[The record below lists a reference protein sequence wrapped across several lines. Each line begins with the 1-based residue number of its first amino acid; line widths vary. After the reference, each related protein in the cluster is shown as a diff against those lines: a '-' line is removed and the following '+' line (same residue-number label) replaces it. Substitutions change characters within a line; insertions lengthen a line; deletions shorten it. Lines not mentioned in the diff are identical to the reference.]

1 MSLRLPPVRLYCAA
15 IFLAGCAVVVAL
27 RGTLDFDYVTNQP
40 FTFASLTAGV
50 LLGEMLPVKVPRRG
64 NDEEITL
71 STAFSMALLL
81 AGGLGPALIAQGSAS
96 IIQDIASGKTGWRA
110 RFNLGQYTLAMAA
123 ALLVMRAIS
132 AISGTGSSHHFD
144 SSQLPAL
151 LIGSAAFFLINTGI
165 VNVAIAIY
173 QDVSIVHYFRN
184 NFGFVIVAGGAMLC
198 LAPIVVAAVAFSVLL
213 VPLFLA
219 PVVAIHHAVWQGA
232 RNEHAAR
239 HDPLTGLPNRTA
251 FRETV
256 EDRLKSDAQSSCLL
270 LVDLDRFKEVNDS
283 LGHRYGDL
291 LLQQVAE
298 RFREQL
304 APSDQI
310 ARLGGDEFAIFSHG
324 RDRDS
329 SLALAE
335 SIASALRSAFELEH
349 IEVDA
354 QASVGI
360 ALYPE
365 DGTDVETLV
374 QRADVAMYRAKSA
387 QTDVA
392 LYDERHDHN
401 SPARLALTAALR
413 TAVET
418 DGLIVW
424 YQPVLDLNTGEVL
437 SVEALVRWQH
447 PELGLLTPASFL
459 EIAELTNLIKPL
471 TQRVLDEALAQVVR
485 WRDQDIDV
493 VVAVNVSTRVL
504 VDENFP
510 KLVVSSLRNA
520 GVPANRLKLEIT
532 ESTLIADP
540 VTAREVLR
548 ELDRLGIEI
557 SIDDFGTGYSSLAY
571 LADLPVSEIKID
583 QSFVSRM
590 AAGSSETIIVSSTID
605 LAHHLG
611 LRAIAEGVE
620 DAALLPELKEL
631 GCDAVQ
637 GYEISKPLAA
647 HDATQWLIDHNQLTA
662 QVGEALRSAA

>member
-1 MSLRLPPVRLYCAA
+1 MTLRLPPVRLYCAA
-15 IFLAGCAVVVAL
+15 IFLAGCASVVAL
-27 RGTLDFDYVTNQP
+27 RGMMDLHYIVEQP
-40 FTFASLTAGV
+40 ITFASLSAGV
-50 LLGEMLPVKVPRRG
+50 LLGEMLPVKIPRRG
-64 NDEEITL
+64 NDEMLTL

-81 AGGLGPALIAQGSAS
+81 AGGLGPALIAQGIGSV
-96 IIQDIASGKTGWRA
+96 IQDVASGKVGWRS
-110 RFNLGQYTLAMAA
+110 RFNLGQYTIALIVAMLAMKAT
-123 ALLVMRAIS
+123 S
-132 AISGTGSSHHFD
+132 SISGIPSAHPLD

-151 LIGSAAFFLINTGI
+151 LIGSAVFFLVNTAV
-165 VNVAIAIY
+165 VNLAIAIY
-173 QDVSIVHYFRN
+173 QEVSVIHYFRN
-184 NFGFVIVAGGAMLC
+184 NFGFVVVAGGAMLC
-198 LAPIVVAAVAFSVLL
+198 LAPIVVAAISFSVLL

-256 EDRLKSDAQSSCLL
+256 EDTLRSDAKSSCLL
-270 LVDLDRFKEVNDS
+270 LVDLDRFKEVNDT

-304 APSDQI
+304 GRGDQI

-329 SLALAE
+329 SLALAQ
-335 SIASALRSAFELEH
+335 SIATALRSAFELEH

-374 QRADVAMYRAKSA
+374 QKADVAMYRAKGA
-387 QTDVA
+387 HVDFA

-418 DGLIVW
+418 EGLIVW
-424 YQPVLDLNTGEVL
+424 YQPVLDLNTGDVL

-471 TQRVLDEALAQVVR
+471 TQRVLDTSLAQVAN
-485 WRDQDIDV
+485 WREQDIDV

-510 KLVVSSLRNA
+510 RLVVESLHNA

-540 VTAREVLR
+540 VTARAVLR

-620 DAALLPELKEL
+620 DTTLLPQLKAL
-631 GCDAVQ
+631 GCDGVQ

-647 HDATQWLIDHNQLTA
+647 DDATRWLTDHNQPTA
-662 QVGEALRSAA
+662 VQDTVRYAA

>member
-1 MSLRLPPVRLYCAA
+1 MDLHYIVE
-15 IFLAGCAVVVAL
+15 
-27 RGTLDFDYVTNQP
+27 QP
-40 FTFASLTAGV
+40 ITFASLTAGV
-50 LLGEMLPVKVPRRG
+50 LLGEMLPVKIPRRG
-64 NDEEITL
+64 NDEMLTL

-81 AGGLGPALIAQGSAS
+81 AGGLGPALIALGIGSV
-96 IIQDIASGKTGWRA
+96 IQDVASGKVGWRS
-110 RFNLGQYTLAMAA
+110 RFNLGQYTIALIAAMLA
-123 ALLVMRAIS
+123 MRAIS
-132 AISGTGSSHHFD
+132 HISGIPSAHPLD

-151 LIGSAAFFLINTGI
+151 LIGSAVFFLVNTAV
-165 VNVAIAIY
+165 VNLAIAIY
-173 QDVSIVHYFRN
+173 QEVSVIHYFRN
-184 NFGFVIVAGGAMLC
+184 NFGFVVVAGGAMLC
-198 LAPIVVAAVAFSVLL
+198 LAPIVVAAISFSVLL

-256 EDRLKSDAQSSCLL
+256 EDTLKSDAQSSCLL
-270 LVDLDRFKEVNDS
+270 LVDLDRFKEVNDT

-291 LLQQVAE
+291 LLQQVAK

-304 APSDQI
+304 GPGDQI

-329 SLALAE
+329 SLALAQ
-335 SIASALRSAFELEH
+335 SIATALRSAFELEH

-374 QRADVAMYRAKSA
+374 QKADVAMYRAKGGHV
-387 QTDVA
+387 DFA

-418 DGLIVW
+418 EGLIVW
-424 YQPVLDLNTGEVL
+424 YQPVLDLNTGDVL

-471 TQRVLDEALAQVVR
+471 TQRVLDTSLAQVAR
-485 WRDQDIDV
+485 WREQDIDV

-510 KLVVSSLRNA
+510 RLVVESLHNA

-540 VTAREVLR
+540 VTARAVLR

-620 DAALLPELKEL
+620 DGTLLPELKEL
-631 GCDAVQ
+631 GCDGVQ

-647 HDATQWLIDHNQLTA
+647 DDATRWLTDHNQLTA
-662 QVGEALRSAA
+662 VEHALRYAA

>member
-1 MSLRLPPVRLYCAA
+1 M
-15 IFLAGCAVVVAL
+15 AL
-27 RGTLDFDYVTNQP
+27 RGMMDLHYIVEQP
-40 FTFASLTAGV
+40 ITFASLTAGV
-50 LLGEMLPVKVPRRG
+50 LLGEMLPVKIPRRG
-64 NDEEITL
+64 NDEMLTL

-81 AGGLGPALIAQGSAS
+81 AGGLGPALIAQGIGSV
-96 IIQDIASGKTGWRA
+96 IQDVASGKVGWRS
-110 RFNLGQYTLAMAA
+110 RFNLGQYTIALIAAMLA
-123 ALLVMRAIS
+123 MRAIS
-132 AISGTGSSHHFD
+132 HISGVPAAHPLD

-151 LIGSAAFFLINTGI
+151 LIGSAVFFLVNTAV
-165 VNVAIAIY
+165 VNLAIAIY
-173 QDVSIVHYFRN
+173 QEVSVIHYFRN
-184 NFGFVIVAGGAMLC
+184 NFGFVVVAGGAMLC
-198 LAPIVVAAVAFSVLL
+198 LAPIVVAAISFSVLL

-256 EDRLKSDAQSSCLL
+256 EDTLKSDAQPSCLL
-270 LVDLDRFKEVNDS
+270 LVDLDRFKEVNDT

-291 LLQQVAE
+291 LLQQVAK

-304 APSDQI
+304 GRGDQI

-324 RDRDS
+324 RDRDAS
-329 SLALAE
+329 MALAQA
-335 SIASALRSAFELEH
+335 IATALRSAFELEH

-374 QRADVAMYRAKSA
+374 QKADVAMYRAKGGHA
-387 QTDVA
+387 DFA

-418 DGLIVW
+418 EGLIVW
-424 YQPVLDLNTGEVL
+424 YQPVLDLNTGDVL

-471 TQRVLDEALAQVVR
+471 TQRVLDISLAQVAK
-485 WRDQDIDV
+485 WREQDIDV

-510 KLVVSSLRNA
+510 RLVVESLRHA

-540 VTAREVLR
+540 VTARAVLR
-548 ELDRLGIEI
+548 ELDCLGIEI

-620 DAALLPELKEL
+620 DATLLPELKEL
-631 GCDAVQ
+631 GCDGVQ
-637 GYEISKPLAA
+637 GYEISRPLAA
-647 HDATQWLIDHNQLTA
+647 NDATRWLTDHTQLTA
-662 QVGEALRSAA
+662 AEHGVRYAA

>member
-1 MSLRLPPVRLYCAA
+1 MTLRLPPVRLYCAA
-15 IFLAGCAVVVAL
+15 IFLAGCASVVAL
-27 RGTLDFDYVTNQP
+27 RGMMDLHYIVEQP
-40 FTFASLTAGV
+40 ITFASLTAGV
-50 LLGEMLPVKVPRRG
+50 LLGEMLPVKIPRRG
-64 NDEEITL
+64 NDEMLTL

-81 AGGLGPALIAQGSAS
+81 AGGLGPALIAQGIGSV
-96 IIQDIASGKTGWRA
+96 IQDVASGKVGWRS
-110 RFNLGQYTLAMAA
+110 RFNLGQYTIALIAAMLAM
-123 ALLVMRAIS
+123 RAVS
-132 AISGTGSSHHFD
+132 HISGIPSAHPLD

-151 LIGSAAFFLINTGI
+151 LIGSAVFFLVNTAV
-165 VNVAIAIY
+165 VNLAIAIY
-173 QDVSIVHYFRN
+173 QQVSVVHYFRN
-184 NFGFVIVAGGAMLC
+184 NFGFVVVAGGAMLC
-198 LAPIVVAAVAFSVLL
+198 LAPIVVAAISFSVLL

-256 EDRLKSDAQSSCLL
+256 EDTLKSDAQPSCLL
-270 LVDLDRFKEVNDS
+270 LVDLDRFKEVNDT

-298 RFREQL
+298 RFRERL
-304 APSDQI
+304 GPGDQI

-324 RDRDS
+324 RDRDA

-335 SIASALRSAFELEH
+335 SIATALRSAFELEH

-365 DGTDVETLV
+365 DATDVETLV
-374 QRADVAMYRAKSA
+374 QKADVAMYRAKGGHV
-387 QTDVA
+387 DFA

-418 DGLIVW
+418 EGLIVW
-424 YQPVLDLNTGEVL
+424 YQPVLDLNTGDVL

-471 TQRVLDEALAQVVR
+471 TQRVLDISLAQVAK
-485 WRDQDIDV
+485 WREQDIDV

-510 KLVVSSLRNA
+510 RLVVESLRHA

-540 VTAREVLR
+540 VTARAVLR

-620 DAALLPELKEL
+620 DATLLPELKEL
-631 GCDAVQ
+631 GCDGVQ

-647 HDATQWLIDHNQLTA
+647 NDATRWLTDHTQLTA
-662 QVGEALRSAA
+662 VEHAVRYAA

>member
-1 MSLRLPPVRLYCAA
+1 M
-15 IFLAGCAVVVAL
+15 AL
-27 RGTLDFDYVTNQP
+27 RGMMDLHYIVEQP
-40 FTFASLTAGV
+40 ITFASLTAGV
-50 LLGEMLPVKVPRRG
+50 LLGEMLPVKIPRRG
-64 NDEEITL
+64 NDEMLTL

-81 AGGLGPALIAQGSAS
+81 AGGLGPALIAQGIGSV
-96 IIQDIASGKTGWRA
+96 IQDVASGKVGWRS
-110 RFNLGQYTLAMAA
+110 RFNLGQYTIALIAAMLA
-123 ALLVMRAIS
+123 MRAIS
-132 AISGTGSSHHFD
+132 HISGIPSAHPLD

-151 LIGSAAFFLINTGI
+151 LIGSAVFFLVNTAV
-165 VNVAIAIY
+165 VNLAIAIY
-173 QDVSIVHYFRN
+173 QEVSVIHYFRN
-184 NFGFVIVAGGAMLC
+184 NFGFVVVAGGAMLC
-198 LAPIVVAAVAFSVLL
+198 LAPIVVAAISFSVLL

-256 EDRLKSDAQSSCLL
+256 EDTLKSDAQSSCLL
-270 LVDLDRFKEVNDS
+270 LVDLDRFKEVNDT

-291 LLQQVAE
+291 LLQQVAK

-304 APSDQI
+304 GPGDQI

-329 SLALAE
+329 SLALAQ
-335 SIASALRSAFELEH
+335 SIATALRSAFELEH

-374 QRADVAMYRAKSA
+374 QKADVAMYRAKGGHV
-387 QTDVA
+387 DFA

-418 DGLIVW
+418 EGLIVW
-424 YQPVLDLNTGEVL
+424 YQPVLDLNTGDVL

-471 TQRVLDEALAQVVR
+471 TQRVLDTSLAQVAR
-485 WRDQDIDV
+485 WREQDIDV

-510 KLVVSSLRNA
+510 RLVVESLHNA

-540 VTAREVLR
+540 VTARAVLR

-620 DAALLPELKEL
+620 DGTLLPELKEL
-631 GCDAVQ
+631 GCDGVQ

-647 HDATQWLIDHNQLTA
+647 DDATRWLTDHNQLTA
-662 QVGEALRSAA
+662 VEHALRYAA

>member
-1 MSLRLPPVRLYCAA
+1 MTFRLPPVRLYCAA
-15 IFLAGCAVVVAL
+15 IFLAGCASVVAL
-27 RGTLDFDYVTNQP
+27 RGMMDLHYIVEQP
-40 FTFASLTAGV
+40 ITFASLTAGV
-50 LLGEMLPVKVPRRG
+50 LLGEMLPVKIPRRG
-64 NDEEITL
+64 NDEMLTL

-81 AGGLGPALIAQGSAS
+81 AGGLGPALIAQGIGSV
-96 IIQDIASGKTGWRA
+96 IQDVASGKVGWRS
-110 RFNLGQYTLAMAA
+110 RFNLGQYTIALIAAMLAM
-123 ALLVMRAIS
+123 RAVS
-132 AISGTGSSHHFD
+132 HISGIPSAHPLD

-151 LIGSAAFFLINTGI
+151 LIGSAVFFLVNTAV
-165 VNVAIAIY
+165 VNLAIAIY
-173 QDVSIVHYFRN
+173 QQVSVVHYFRN
-184 NFGFVIVAGGAMLC
+184 NFGFVVVAGGAMLC
-198 LAPIVVAAVAFSVLL
+198 LAPIVVAAISFSVLL

-256 EDRLKSDAQSSCLL
+256 EDTLKSDAQPSCLL
-270 LVDLDRFKEVNDS
+270 LVDLDRFKEVNDT

-298 RFREQL
+298 RFRERL
-304 APSDQI
+304 GPGDQI

-324 RDRDS
+324 RDRDA

-335 SIASALRSAFELEH
+335 SIATALRSAFELEH

-365 DGTDVETLV
+365 DATDVETLV
-374 QRADVAMYRAKSA
+374 QKADVAMYRAKGGHV
-387 QTDVA
+387 DFA

-418 DGLIVW
+418 EGLIVW
-424 YQPVLDLNTGEVL
+424 YQPVLDLNTGDVL

-471 TQRVLDEALAQVVR
+471 TQRVLDISLAQVAK
-485 WRDQDIDV
+485 WREQDIDV

-510 KLVVSSLRNA
+510 RLVVESLRHA

-540 VTAREVLR
+540 VTARAVLR

-620 DAALLPELKEL
+620 DATLLPELKEL
-631 GCDAVQ
+631 GCDGVQ

-647 HDATQWLIDHNQLTA
+647 NDATRWLTDHTQLTA
-662 QVGEALRSAA
+662 VEHAVRYAA

>member
-1 MSLRLPPVRLYCAA
+1 MDLHYIVE
-15 IFLAGCAVVVAL
+15 
-27 RGTLDFDYVTNQP
+27 QP
-40 FTFASLTAGV
+40 ITFASLTAGV
-50 LLGEMLPVKVPRRG
+50 LLGEMLPVKIPRRG
-64 NDEEITL
+64 NDEMLTL

-81 AGGLGPALIAQGSAS
+81 AGGLGPALIAQGIGSV
-96 IIQDIASGKTGWRA
+96 IQDVASGKVGWRS
-110 RFNLGQYTLAMAA
+110 RFNLGQYTIALIAAMLA
-123 ALLVMRAIS
+123 MRAIS
-132 AISGTGSSHHFD
+132 HISGIPSAHPLD

-151 LIGSAAFFLINTGI
+151 LIGSAVFFLVNTAV
-165 VNVAIAIY
+165 VNLAIAIY
-173 QDVSIVHYFRN
+173 QEVSVIHYFRN
-184 NFGFVIVAGGAMLC
+184 NFGFVVVAGGAMLC
-198 LAPIVVAAVAFSVLL
+198 LAPIVVAAISFSVLL

-256 EDRLKSDAQSSCLL
+256 EDTLKSDAQSSCLL
-270 LVDLDRFKEVNDS
+270 LVDLDRFKEVNDT

-291 LLQQVAE
+291 LLQQVAK

-304 APSDQI
+304 GPGDQI

-329 SLALAE
+329 SLALAQ
-335 SIASALRSAFELEH
+335 SIATALRSAFELEH

-374 QRADVAMYRAKSA
+374 QKADVAMYRAKGGHV
-387 QTDVA
+387 DFA

-418 DGLIVW
+418 EGLIVW
-424 YQPVLDLNTGEVL
+424 YQPVLDLNTGDVL

-471 TQRVLDEALAQVVR
+471 TQRVLDTSLAQVAR
-485 WRDQDIDV
+485 WREQDIDV

-510 KLVVSSLRNA
+510 RLVVESLHNA

-540 VTAREVLR
+540 VTARAVLR

-620 DAALLPELKEL
+620 DGTLLPELKEL
-631 GCDAVQ
+631 GCDGVQ

-647 HDATQWLIDHNQLTA
+647 DDATRWLTDHNQLTA
-662 QVGEALRSAA
+662 VEHALRYAA

>member
-1 MSLRLPPVRLYCAA
+1 MMDLHYIVE
-15 IFLAGCAVVVAL
+15 
-27 RGTLDFDYVTNQP
+27 QP
-40 FTFASLTAGV
+40 ITFASLTAGV
-50 LLGEMLPVKVPRRG
+50 LLGEMLPVKIPRRG
-64 NDEEITL
+64 NDEMLTL

-81 AGGLGPALIAQGSAS
+81 AGGLGPALIAQGIGSV
-96 IIQDIASGKTGWRA
+96 IQDVASGKVGWRS
-110 RFNLGQYTLAMAA
+110 RFNLGQYTLALIAA
-123 ALLVMRAIS
+123 NLAMRAIS
-132 AISGTGSSHHFD
+132 NISGVPAAHPLD
-144 SSQLPAL
+144 PSQLPAL
-151 LIGSAAFFLINTGI
+151 LIGSAVFFLVNTAV
-165 VNVAIAIY
+165 VNLAIAIY
-173 QDVSIVHYFRN
+173 QEVSVIHYFRN
-184 NFGFVIVAGGAMLC
+184 NFAFVVVAGGAMLC
-198 LAPIVVAAVAFSVLL
+198 LAPIVVAAISFSVLL

-219 PVVAIHHAVWQGA
+219 PVVAIHHAVWHGA

-256 EDRLKSDAQSSCLL
+256 EDTLKSDAQSSCLL
-270 LVDLDRFKEVNDS
+270 LVDLDRFKEVNDT

-304 APSDQI
+304 GPGDQI

-329 SLALAE
+329 SMALAQ
-335 SIASALRSAFELEH
+335 SIATALRCAFELEH
-349 IEVDA
+349 IEVDT

-374 QRADVAMYRAKSA
+374 QKADVAMYRAKGGHV
-387 QTDVA
+387 DFA

-418 DGLIVW
+418 EGLIVW
-424 YQPVLDLNTGEVL
+424 YQPVLDLNTGDVL

-471 TQRVLDEALAQVVR
+471 TQRVLDISLAQVAR
-485 WRDQDIDV
+485 WREQDIDV

-510 KLVVSSLRNA
+510 RLVVNALRNA
-520 GVPANRLKLEIT
+520 DVPANRLKLEIT

-540 VTAREVLR
+540 VTARAVLR

-631 GCDAVQ
+631 GCDGVQ
-637 GYEISKPLAA
+637 GYEISRPLAA
-647 HDATQWLIDHNQLTA
+647 DDATRWLNDHSQMTE
-662 QVGEALRSAA
+662 VEHALRYAA

>member
-1 MSLRLPPVRLYCAA
+1 M
-15 IFLAGCAVVVAL
+15 
-27 RGTLDFDYVTNQP
+27 
-40 FTFASLTAGV
+40 
-50 LLGEMLPVKVPRRG
+50 
-64 NDEEITL
+64 
-71 STAFSMALLL
+71 
-81 AGGLGPALIAQGSAS
+81 
-96 IIQDIASGKTGWRA
+96 
-110 RFNLGQYTLAMAA
+110 
-123 ALLVMRAIS
+123 
-132 AISGTGSSHHFD
+132 
-144 SSQLPAL
+144 
-151 LIGSAAFFLINTGI
+151 LIGSAVFFLVNTAV
-165 VNVAIAIY
+165 VNLAIAIY
-173 QDVSIVHYFRN
+173 QEVSVIHYFRN
-184 NFGFVIVAGGAMLC
+184 NFAFVVVAGGAMLC
-198 LAPIVVAAVAFSVLL
+198 LAPIVVAAISFSVLL

-219 PVVAIHHAVWQGA
+219 PVVAIHHAVWHGA

-256 EDRLKSDAQSSCLL
+256 EDTLKSDAQPSCLL
-270 LVDLDRFKEVNDS
+270 LVDLDRFKEVNDT

-298 RFREQL
+298 RFRERL
-304 APSDQI
+304 GPGDQI

-324 RDRDS
+324 RDRDA

-335 SIASALRSAFELEH
+335 SIATALRSAFELEH

-365 DGTDVETLV
+365 DATDVETLV
-374 QRADVAMYRAKSA
+374 QKADVAMYRAKGGHV
-387 QTDVA
+387 DFA

-418 DGLIVW
+418 EGLIVW
-424 YQPVLDLNTGEVL
+424 YQPVLDLNTGDVL

-471 TQRVLDEALAQVVR
+471 TQRVLDISLAQVAN
-485 WRDQDIDV
+485 WREQDIDV

-510 KLVVSSLRNA
+510 RLVVESLRHA

-540 VTAREVLR
+540 VTARAVLR

-620 DAALLPELKEL
+620 DATLLPELKEL
-631 GCDAVQ
+631 GCDGVQ

-647 HDATQWLIDHNQLTA
+647 NDATRWLTDHNQL
-662 QVGEALRSAA
+662 AAVEHAVRYAA

>member
-1 MSLRLPPVRLYCAA
+1 VSLRLPTVRIYCASV
-15 IFLAGCAVVVAL
+15 FLLGCAVVVAMHGAMDL
-27 RGTLDFDYVTNQP
+27 SYIAKQP

-50 LLGEMLPVKVPRRG
+50 MLGEMLPVRIPRRG
-64 NDEEITL
+64 DNEEITL

-81 AGGLGPALIAQGSAS
+81 AGGLGPALIAQGLAS
-96 IIQDIASGKTGWRA
+96 VIQDISSGKNGWRA
-110 RFNLGQYTLAMAA
+110 RFNLGQYTLSMAA
-123 ALLVMRAIS
+123 AMLVMRLLS
-132 AISGTGSSHHFD
+132 ATSGVGSAHPFVA
-144 SSQLPAL
+144 SQLPAL
-151 LIGSAAFFLINTGI
+151 LIGSAVFFVVNTGI
-165 VNVAIAIY
+165 VNVAVAIY
-173 QDVSIVHYFRN
+173 QEVPIVGYLVN
-184 NFGFVIVAGGAMLC
+184 NLWFVVVAGSAMLC
-198 LAPIVVAAVAFSVLL
+198 LAPIVVAAVAYSVLL

-232 RNEHAAR
+232 RSEHAAR

-251 FRETV
+251 FREAV
-256 EDRLKSDAQSSCLL
+256 EDTLRSDAQPSCLL
-270 LVDLDRFKEVNDS
+270 LVDLDRFKEVNDT
-283 LGHRYGDL
+283 LGHAYGDL

-298 RFREQL
+298 RFRDQL
-304 APSDQI
+304 GDDESI

-324 RDRDS
+324 RDRES
-329 SLALAE
+329 SLELAQTV
-335 SIASALRSAFELEH
+335 ADALRASFELEH

-374 QRADVAMYRAKSA
+374 QKADVAMYRAKGA
-387 QTDVA
+387 HIDVA

-401 SPARLALTAALR
+401 SPARLALTASLR
-413 TAVET
+413 TAIDTEGIV
-418 DGLIVW
+418 VW
-424 YQPVLDLNTGEVL
+424 YQPVLDLHTGDVL

-459 EIAELTNLIKPL
+459 EIAELTNLIRPL
-471 TQRVLDEALAQVVR
+471 TQRVLDIALEQVAR
-485 WRDQDIDV
+485 WRADDIDV

-504 VDENFP
+504 VDESFP
-510 KLVVSSLRNA
+510 KLVVNALKQA

-540 VTAREVLR
+540 VTARAVLR

-583 QSFVSRM
+583 QSFVSKM

-620 DAALLPELKEL
+620 DLALMPELRDL

-637 GYEISKPLAA
+637 GFGISKPLPAD
-647 HDATQWLIDHNQLTA
+647 DATVWLTERNR
-662 QVGEALRSAA
+662 VNEADERLRSAA

>member
-1 MSLRLPPVRLYCAA
+1 MTVRLPPVRLYCAA
-15 IFLAGCAVVVAL
+15 IFLAGCASVVAL
-27 RGTLDFDYVTNQP
+27 RGMMDLHYIVEQP
-40 FTFASLTAGV
+40 ITFASLTAGV
-50 LLGEMLPVKVPRRG
+50 LLGEMLPVKIPRRG
-64 NDEEITL
+64 NDEMLTL

-81 AGGLGPALIAQGSAS
+81 AGGLGPALIAQGIGSV
-96 IIQDIASGKTGWRA
+96 IQDVASGKVGWRS
-110 RFNLGQYTLAMAA
+110 RFNLGQYTIALIAAMLA
-123 ALLVMRAIS
+123 MRAIS
-132 AISGTGSSHHFD
+132 HISGIPSAHPLD

-151 LIGSAAFFLINTGI
+151 LIGSAVFFLVNTAV
-165 VNVAIAIY
+165 VNLAIAIY
-173 QDVSIVHYFRN
+173 QEVSVIHYFRN
-184 NFGFVIVAGGAMLC
+184 NFGFVVVAGGAMLC
-198 LAPIVVAAVAFSVLL
+198 LAPIVVAAISFSVLL

-256 EDRLKSDAQSSCLL
+256 EDTLKSDAQSSCLL
-270 LVDLDRFKEVNDS
+270 LVDLDRFKEVNDT

-291 LLQQVAE
+291 LLQQVAK

-304 APSDQI
+304 GPGDQI

-329 SLALAE
+329 SLALAQ
-335 SIASALRSAFELEH
+335 SIATALRSAFELEH

-374 QRADVAMYRAKSA
+374 QKADVAMYRAKGGHV
-387 QTDVA
+387 DFA

-418 DGLIVW
+418 EGLIVW
-424 YQPVLDLNTGEVL
+424 YQPVLDLNTGDVL

-471 TQRVLDEALAQVVR
+471 TQRVLDTSLAQVAR
-485 WRDQDIDV
+485 WREQDIDV

-510 KLVVSSLRNA
+510 RLVVESLHNA

-540 VTAREVLR
+540 VTARAVLR

-620 DAALLPELKEL
+620 DGTLLPELKEL
-631 GCDAVQ
+631 GCDGVQ

-647 HDATQWLIDHNQLTA
+647 DDATRWLTDHNQLTA
-662 QVGEALRSAA
+662 VEHALRYAA

>member
-1 MSLRLPPVRLYCAA
+1 MTLRLPPVRLYCAA
-15 IFLAGCAVVVAL
+15 IFLAGCASVVAL
-27 RGTLDFDYVTNQP
+27 RGMMDLHYIVEQP
-40 FTFASLTAGV
+40 ITFASLTAGV
-50 LLGEMLPVKVPRRG
+50 LLGEMLPVKIPRRG
-64 NDEEITL
+64 NDEMLTL

-81 AGGLGPALIAQGSAS
+81 AGGLGPALIAQGIGSV
-96 IIQDIASGKTGWRA
+96 IQDVASGKVGWRS
-110 RFNLGQYTLAMAA
+110 RFNLGQYTIALIAAMLA
-123 ALLVMRAIS
+123 MRAIS
-132 AISGTGSSHHFD
+132 HISGVPSAHPLD
-144 SSQLPAL
+144 PSQLPAL
-151 LIGSAAFFLINTGI
+151 LIGSAVFFLVNTAV
-165 VNVAIAIY
+165 VNLAIAIY
-173 QDVSIVHYFRN
+173 QEVSVIHYFRN
-184 NFGFVIVAGGAMLC
+184 NFGFVVVAGGAMLC
-198 LAPIVVAAVAFSVLL
+198 LAPIVVAAISFSVLL

-256 EDRLKSDAQSSCLL
+256 EDTLKSDAQSSCLL
-270 LVDLDRFKEVNDS
+270 LVDLDRFKEVNDT

-304 APSDQI
+304 GPGDQI

-329 SLALAE
+329 SLALAQ
-335 SIASALRSAFELEH
+335 SIATALRSAFELEH

-374 QRADVAMYRAKSA
+374 QKADVAMYRAKGGHV
-387 QTDVA
+387 DFA

-418 DGLIVW
+418 EGLIVW
-424 YQPVLDLNTGEVL
+424 YQPVLDLNTGDVL

-471 TQRVLDEALAQVVR
+471 TQRVLDISLAQVAT
-485 WRDQDIDV
+485 WREQDIDV

-510 KLVVSSLRNA
+510 RLVVESLRNA

-540 VTAREVLR
+540 VTARAVLR

-620 DAALLPELKEL
+620 DATLLPELKEL
-631 GCDAVQ
+631 GCDGVQ

-647 HDATQWLIDHNQLTA
+647 NDATRWLTDHNQLTA
-662 QVGEALRSAA
+662 VEHAVRYAA

>member
-1 MSLRLPPVRLYCAA
+1 MTLRLPPVRLYCAA
-15 IFLAGCAVVVAL
+15 IFLAGCASVLAL
-27 RGTLDFDYVTNQP
+27 RGMMDLHYIVEQP
-40 FTFASLTAGV
+40 ITFASLTAGV
-50 LLGEMLPVKVPRRG
+50 LLGEMLPVKIPRRG
-64 NDEEITL
+64 NDEMLTL

-81 AGGLGPALIAQGSAS
+81 AGGLGPALIAQGIGSV
-96 IIQDIASGKTGWRA
+96 IQDVASGKVGWRS
-110 RFNLGQYTLAMAA
+110 RFNLGQYTLALIAA
-123 ALLVMRAIS
+123 MLAMRVVS
-132 AISGTGSSHHFD
+132 SISGVPAAHPLD

-151 LIGSAAFFLINTGI
+151 LIGSAVFFLVNTAV
-165 VNVAIAIY
+165 VNLAIAIY
-173 QDVSIVHYFRN
+173 QEVSVIHYFRK
-184 NFGFVIVAGGAMLC
+184 NFGFVVVAGGAMLC
-198 LAPIVVAAVAFSVLL
+198 LAPIVVAAISFSVLL

-256 EDRLKSDAQSSCLL
+256 EDTLKSDAKPSCLL
-270 LVDLDRFKEVNDS
+270 LVDLDRFKEVNDT

-304 APSDQI
+304 GPGDQI

-329 SLALAE
+329 SLALAQ
-335 SIASALRSAFELEH
+335 SIATALRSAFELEH

-365 DGTDVETLV
+365 DATDVETLV
-374 QRADVAMYRAKSA
+374 QKADVAMYRAKGGHV
-387 QTDVA
+387 DFA

-418 DGLIVW
+418 EGLIVW
-424 YQPVLDLNTGEVL
+424 YQPVLDLNTGDVL

-471 TQRVLDEALAQVVR
+471 TQRVLDTSLAQVAK
-485 WRDQDIDV
+485 WREQDIDI

-510 KLVVSSLRNA
+510 RLVVQSLDNA

-540 VTAREVLR
+540 VTARAVLR

-620 DAALLPELKEL
+620 DGTLLPELKEL
-631 GCDAVQ
+631 GCDGVQ
-637 GYEISKPLAA
+637 GYEISTPLAA
-647 HDATQWLIDHNQLTA
+647 DDATRWLTDHNQLTA
-662 QVGEALRSAA
+662 VEHALRYAA

>member
-1 MSLRLPPVRLYCAA
+1 MTLRLPPVRLYCAA
-15 IFLAGCAVVVAL
+15 IFLAGCASVVAL
-27 RGTLDFDYVTNQP
+27 RGMMDLHYIVEQP
-40 FTFASLTAGV
+40 ITFASLTAGV
-50 LLGEMLPVKVPRRG
+50 LLGEMLPVKIPRRG
-64 NDEEITL
+64 NDEMLTL

-81 AGGLGPALIAQGSAS
+81 AGGLGPALIAQGIGSVV
-96 IIQDIASGKTGWRA
+96 QDVASGKVGWRS
-110 RFNLGQYTLAMAA
+110 RFNIGQYTIALIAAMLA
-123 ALLVMRAIS
+123 MRAIS
-132 AISGTGSSHHFD
+132 HISGIPSAHPLD

-151 LIGSAAFFLINTGI
+151 LIGSAVFFVVNTAV
-165 VNVAIAIY
+165 VNLAIAIY
-173 QDVSIVHYFRN
+173 QEVSVIHYFRN
-184 NFGFVIVAGGAMLC
+184 NFGFVVVAGGAMLC
-198 LAPIVVAAVAFSVLL
+198 LAPIVVAAISFSVLL

-256 EDRLKSDAQSSCLL
+256 EDTLKSDAQSSCLL
-270 LVDLDRFKEVNDS
+270 LVDLDRFKEVNDT

-304 APSDQI
+304 GPGDQI

-329 SLALAE
+329 SLALAQ
-335 SIASALRSAFELEH
+335 SIATALRSAFELEH

-365 DGTDVETLV
+365 DATDVETLV
-374 QRADVAMYRAKSA
+374 QKADVAMYRAKGGHV
-387 QTDVA
+387 DFA

-418 DGLIVW
+418 EGLIVW
-424 YQPVLDLNTGEVL
+424 YQPVLDLNTGDVL

-471 TQRVLDEALAQVVR
+471 TQRVLDTSLAQVAK
-485 WRDQDIDV
+485 WRDQDIDI

-510 KLVVSSLRNA
+510 RLVVESLHNA

-540 VTAREVLR
+540 VTARAVLR

-620 DAALLPELKEL
+620 DGTLLPELKEL
-631 GCDAVQ
+631 GCDGVQ

-647 HDATQWLIDHNQLTA
+647 GDATRWLTDHNQLA
-662 QVGEALRSAA
+662 AVEHALRYAA

>member
-1 MSLRLPPVRLYCAA
+1 MTLRLPPVRLYCAA
-15 IFLAGCAVVVAL
+15 IFLAGCASVVAL
-27 RGTLDFDYVTNQP
+27 RGMMDLHYIVEQP
-40 FTFASLTAGV
+40 ITFASLTAGV
-50 LLGEMLPVKVPRRG
+50 LLGEMLPVKIPRRG
-64 NDEEITL
+64 TDEMLTL

-81 AGGLGPALIAQGSAS
+81 AGGLGPALIAQGIGSV
-96 IIQDIASGKTGWRA
+96 IQDVASGKVGWRS
-110 RFNLGQYTLAMAA
+110 RFNLGQYTIALIAAMLAM
-123 ALLVMRAIS
+123 RAVS
-132 AISGTGSSHHFD
+132 HISGIPSAHPLD

-151 LIGSAAFFLINTGI
+151 LIGSAVFFLVNTAV
-165 VNVAIAIY
+165 VNLAIAIY
-173 QDVSIVHYFRN
+173 QEVSVVHYFRN
-184 NFGFVIVAGGAMLC
+184 NFGFVVVAGGAMLC
-198 LAPIVVAAVAFSVLL
+198 LAPIVVAAISFSVLL

-256 EDRLKSDAQSSCLL
+256 EDTLKSDAQPSCLL
-270 LVDLDRFKEVNDS
+270 LVDLDRFKEVNDT

-291 LLQQVAE
+291 LLQQVAA

-304 APSDQI
+304 GPGDQI

-335 SIASALRSAFELEH
+335 SIATALRSAFELEH

-365 DGTDVETLV
+365 DATDVETLV
-374 QRADVAMYRAKSA
+374 QKADVAMYRAKGGHV
-387 QTDVA
+387 DFA

-418 DGLIVW
+418 EGLIVW
-424 YQPVLDLNTGEVL
+424 YQPVLDLNTGDVL

-471 TQRVLDEALAQVVR
+471 TQRVLDISLAQVAK
-485 WRDQDIDV
+485 WREQDIDV

-510 KLVVSSLRNA
+510 RLVVESLRHA

-540 VTAREVLR
+540 VTARAVLR

-620 DAALLPELKEL
+620 DATLLPELKEL
-631 GCDAVQ
+631 GCDGVQ

-647 HDATQWLIDHNQLTA
+647 NDATRWLTDHNQLTA
-662 QVGEALRSAA
+662 VEHAVRYAA

>member
-1 MSLRLPPVRLYCAA
+1 M
-15 IFLAGCAVVVAL
+15 
-27 RGTLDFDYVTNQP
+27 
-40 FTFASLTAGV
+40 
-50 LLGEMLPVKVPRRG
+50 
-64 NDEEITL
+64 
-71 STAFSMALLL
+71 
-81 AGGLGPALIAQGSAS
+81 
-96 IIQDIASGKTGWRA
+96 
-110 RFNLGQYTLAMAA
+110 
-123 ALLVMRAIS
+123 
-132 AISGTGSSHHFD
+132 
-144 SSQLPAL
+144 
-151 LIGSAAFFLINTGI
+151 
-165 VNVAIAIY
+165 
-173 QDVSIVHYFRN
+173 
-184 NFGFVIVAGGAMLC
+184 
-198 LAPIVVAAVAFSVLL
+198 LL

-256 EDRLKSDAQSSCLL
+256 EETLRADTKSSCLL
-270 LVDLDRFKEVNDS
+270 LVDLDRFKEVNDT

-304 APSDQI
+304 GPGDQI

-329 SLALAE
+329 SLALAQ
-335 SIASALRSAFELEH
+335 SIATALRSAFELEH

-374 QRADVAMYRAKSA
+374 QKADVAMYRAKGGHA
-387 QTDVA
+387 DLA

-418 DGLIVW
+418 EGLIVW
-424 YQPVLDLNTGEVL
+424 YQPVLDLNTGDVL

-447 PELGLLTPASFL
+447 PGLGLLTPASFL

-471 TQRVLDEALAQVVR
+471 TQRVLDISLAQVAR
-485 WRDQDIDV
+485 WRDQAIDV

-510 KLVVSSLRNA
+510 ALVIESLRNA
-520 GVPANRLKLEIT
+520 SVPANRLKLEIT

-540 VTAREVLR
+540 VTARAVLR

-620 DAALLPELKEL
+620 DATLLPQLREL

-647 HDATQWLIDHNQLTA
+647 DDATRWLTDHNELTA
-662 QVGEALRSAA
+662 VEHALRYAA

>member
-1 MSLRLPPVRLYCAA
+1 MMDLHYIVE
-15 IFLAGCAVVVAL
+15 
-27 RGTLDFDYVTNQP
+27 QP
-40 FTFASLTAGV
+40 ITFASLTAGV
-50 LLGEMLPVKVPRRG
+50 LLGEMLPVKIPRRG
-64 NDEEITL
+64 NDEMLTL

-81 AGGLGPALIAQGSAS
+81 AGGLGPALIAQGIGSV
-96 IIQDIASGKTGWRA
+96 IQDVASGKVGWRS
-110 RFNLGQYTLAMAA
+110 RFNLGQYTIALVAAMLAM
-123 ALLVMRAIS
+123 RAVS
-132 AISGTGSSHHFD
+132 SISGVPGAHPLD
-144 SSQLPAL
+144 PSQLPAL
-151 LIGSAAFFLINTGI
+151 LIGSGVFFLVNTGI

-173 QDVSIVHYFRN
+173 QQVSVVHYFRN
-184 NFGFVIVAGGAMLC
+184 NIAFVVVAGGAMLC
-198 LAPIVVAAVAFSVLL
+198 LAPIVVAAVSFSVLL

-256 EDRLKSDAQSSCLL
+256 EDTLRADAQSSCLL
-270 LVDLDRFKEVNDS
+270 LVDLDRFKEVNDT

-304 APSDQI
+304 GPGDQI

-329 SLALAE
+329 SLALAK
-335 SIASALRSAFELEH
+335 SIATALRSAFEFEH

-374 QRADVAMYRAKSA
+374 QKADVAMYRAKGGHV
-387 QTDVA
+387 DFA

-418 DGLIVW
+418 EGLIVW
-424 YQPVLDLNTGEVL
+424 YQPVLDLNTGDVL

-447 PELGLLTPASFL
+447 PELGVLTPASFL

-471 TQRVLDEALAQVVR
+471 TQRVLDISLAQVAR
-485 WRDQDIDV
+485 WRDEGIDV

-510 KLVVSSLRNA
+510 TLVIDSLNNA

-540 VTAREVLR
+540 VTARAVLR

-620 DAALLPELKEL
+620 DARLLPELKAL

-637 GYEISKPLAA
+637 GYEISRPLAA
-647 HDATQWLIDHNQLTA
+647 DDATRWLTDHNQLTA
-662 QVGEALRSAA
+662 VEHALRYAA

>member
-1 MSLRLPPVRLYCAA
+1 MTIRLPPVRLYCAA
-15 IFLAGCAVVVAL
+15 IFLAGCASVVAL
-27 RGTLDFDYVTNQP
+27 RGMMDLHYIVEQP
-40 FTFASLTAGV
+40 ITFASLTAGV
-50 LLGEMLPVKVPRRG
+50 LLGEMLPVKIPRRG
-64 NDEEITL
+64 NDEMLTL

-81 AGGLGPALIAQGSAS
+81 AGGLGPALIAQGIGSV
-96 IIQDIASGKTGWRA
+96 IQDVASGKVGWRS
-110 RFNLGQYTLAMAA
+110 RFNLGQYTLALIAA
-123 ALLVMRAIS
+123 MLAMRAIS
-132 AISGTGSSHHFD
+132 NISGVPAAHPLD
-144 SSQLPAL
+144 PSQLPAL
-151 LIGSAAFFLINTGI
+151 LIGSAVFFLVNTAV
-165 VNVAIAIY
+165 VNLAIAIY
-173 QDVSIVHYFRN
+173 QEVSVIHYFRN
-184 NFGFVIVAGGAMLC
+184 NFAFVVVAGGAMLC
-198 LAPIVVAAVAFSVLL
+198 LAPIVVAAISFSVLL

-219 PVVAIHHAVWQGA
+219 PVVAIHHAVWHGA

-251 FRETV
+251 FRESV
-256 EDRLKSDAQSSCLL
+256 EDTLKSDAQSSCLL
-270 LVDLDRFKEVNDS
+270 LVDLDRFKEVNDT

-304 APSDQI
+304 GPGDRI

-324 RDRDS
+324 RDREAS
-329 SLALAE
+329 MALAQ
-335 SIASALRSAFELEH
+335 SIATALRSAFELEH

-374 QRADVAMYRAKSA
+374 QKADVAMYRAKGA
-387 QTDVA
+387 HANFA

-418 DGLIVW
+418 EGLIVW
-424 YQPVLDLNTGEVL
+424 YQPVLDLNTGDVL

-471 TQRVLDEALAQVVR
+471 TQRVLDISLAQVAR
-485 WRDQDIDV
+485 WRDQGIDV

-510 KLVVSSLRNA
+510 TLVIDSLNNA
-520 GVPANRLKLEIT
+520 SVPANRLKLEIT

-540 VTAREVLR
+540 VTAHAVLR

-620 DAALLPELKEL
+620 DATLLPELREL
-631 GCDAVQ
+631 GCDGVQ

-647 HDATQWLIDHNQLTA
+647 NDATRWLTDHSQLTA
-662 QVGEALRSAA
+662 GEHAVRYAA

>member
-1 MSLRLPPVRLYCAA
+1 
-15 IFLAGCAVVVAL
+15 
-27 RGTLDFDYVTNQP
+27 
-40 FTFASLTAGV
+40 
-50 LLGEMLPVKVPRRG
+50 
-64 NDEEITL
+64 
-71 STAFSMALLL
+71 MALLL
-81 AGGLGPALIAQGSAS
+81 AAGLGPALVAQGTAS
-96 IIQDIASGKTGWRA
+96 IVQDIASGKPAWRV
-110 RFNLGQYTLAMAA
+110 RFNLGQYTIALAA
-123 ALLVMRAIS
+123 ALLVMKAIS
-132 AISGTGSSHHFD
+132 SISGIPAAHPLD

-151 LIGSAAFFLINTGI
+151 LIGSAVFFLVNTAI
-165 VNVAIAIY
+165 VNLAIAIY
-173 QDVSIVHYFRN
+173 QEVSVVNYFRN
-184 NFGFVIVAGGAMLC
+184 NFAFVVVAGGAMLC
-198 LAPIVVAAVAFSVLL
+198 LAPIVVAAISFSVLL

-251 FRETV
+251 FRESV
-256 EDRLKSDAQSSCLL
+256 EETLRADAQSSCLL
-270 LVDLDRFKEVNDS
+270 LVDLDRFKEVNDT

-291 LLQQVAE
+291 LLQQVAV

-304 APSDQI
+304 GPGDQI

-329 SLALAE
+329 SLALAQ
-335 SIASALRSAFELEH
+335 SIATALRSAFELEH

-374 QRADVAMYRAKSA
+374 QKADVAMYRAKGGHV
-387 QTDVA
+387 DFA

-418 DGLIVW
+418 EGLIVW
-424 YQPVLDLNTGEVL
+424 YQPVLDLNTGDVL

-447 PELGLLTPASFL
+447 PELGLLTPASLL

-471 TQRVLDEALAQVVR
+471 TQRVLDIALAQVAS
-485 WRDQDIDV
+485 WREQDIDV

-504 VDENFP
+504 VDEQFP
-510 KLVVSSLRNA
+510 RLVVESLRNA

-540 VTAREVLR
+540 VTARAVLR

-557 SIDDFGTGYSSLAY
+557 SIDDFGTGYSLLAY

-583 QSFVSRM
+583 QSSVSRM

-611 LRAIAEGVE
+611 LRAIAEGVQH
-620 DAALLPELKEL
+620 ATLLPELKEL
-631 GCDAVQ
+631 GCDGVQ

-647 HDATQWLIDHNQLTA
+647 DDATRWLNDHDQMTA
-662 QVGEALRSAA
+662 VEHALRYAA

>member
-1 MSLRLPPVRLYCAA
+1 MTFRLPPVRLYCAA
-15 IFLAGCAVVVAL
+15 IFLVGCILVVAL
-27 RGTLDFDYVTNQP
+27 RGMMDLHYIVEQP
-40 FTFASLTAGV
+40 ITFASLTAGV
-50 LLGEMLPVKVPRRG
+50 LLGEMLPVKIPRRG
-64 NDEEITL
+64 NDEMLTL

-81 AGGLGPALIAQGSAS
+81 AGGIGPALIAQGIGSVV
-96 IIQDIASGKTGWRA
+96 QDVASGKVGWRS
-110 RFNLGQYTLAMAA
+110 RFNLGQYTIALIAAMLAMR
-123 ALLVMRAIS
+123 VVS
-132 AISGTGSSHHFD
+132 SISGIPSAHPLD

-151 LIGSAAFFLINTGI
+151 LIGSAVFFAVNTAV
-165 VNVAIAIY
+165 VNLAIAIY
-173 QDVSIVHYFRN
+173 QEVSVIHYFRN
-184 NFGFVIVAGGAMLC
+184 NFGFVVVAGGAMLC
-198 LAPIVVAAVAFSVLL
+198 LAPIVVAAISFSVLL

-256 EDRLKSDAQSSCLL
+256 EDTLKSNAQSSCLL
-270 LVDLDRFKEVNDS
+270 LVDLDRFKEVNDT

-304 APSDQI
+304 GPGDQI

-329 SLALAE
+329 SLALAQ
-335 SIASALRSAFELEH
+335 SIATALRSAFELEH

-365 DGTDVETLV
+365 DATDVETLV
-374 QRADVAMYRAKSA
+374 QKADVAMYRAKGA
-387 QTDVA
+387 HVDFA

-418 DGLIVW
+418 EGLIVW
-424 YQPVLDLNTGEVL
+424 YQPGARPEHRRRPVGRG
-437 SVEALVRWQH
+437 AVRWQH

-471 TQRVLDEALAQVVR
+471 TQRVLDTLARPGGQVARAGPRRRGRGQRVDPR
-485 WRDQDIDV
+485 
-493 VVAVNVSTRVL
+493 AASTRTSRG
-504 VDENFP
+504 
-510 KLVVSSLRNA
+510 SSSSRCDNA

-532 ESTLIADP
+532 ESTLMADP
-540 VTAREVLR
+540 ARPAR
-548 ELDRLGIEI
+548 CCASSTRLGVEI

-571 LADLPVSEIKID
+571 LRRPPGDEIKID

-590 AAGSSETIIVSSTID
+590 AAGSSETIVVSSTID

-620 DAALLPELKEL
+620 DGTLLPELKEL
-631 GCDAVQ
+631 GCDGVQ

-647 HDATQWLIDHNQLTA
+647 DDATRWLIDHNQLTA
-662 QVGEALRSAA
+662 VEHAMRYAA